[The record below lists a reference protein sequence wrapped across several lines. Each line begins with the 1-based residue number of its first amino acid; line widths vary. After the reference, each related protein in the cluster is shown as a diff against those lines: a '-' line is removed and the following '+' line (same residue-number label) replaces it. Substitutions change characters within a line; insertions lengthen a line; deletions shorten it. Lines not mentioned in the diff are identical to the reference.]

1 MATKD
6 IVPGSSEE
14 NLCRHDKEHLQIQTT
29 QDNNMNGWLP
39 AICSMLFIVYIVAGF
54 FLLYNLSVDSW
65 YLHL

>member
-39 AICSMLFIVYIVAGF
+39 AICMLFIVYIVAGF